1 MQRIPL
7 EAHKIRKPQAVILRE
22 EGQHQQLP
30 NVTLSDY
37 QNWQFFGEIEI
48 GSPPQQ
54 FTVEFDT
61 GSHILWV
68 PGKSN
73 LTRRRNRWFDAE
85 GSLTYNSSYAGA
97 QRKYNVHY
105 ADGSAAEGFVG
116 ADVVRLG
123 GITIPNQVCFKCS
136 IHRFKTIS

>member
-1 MQRIPL
+1 M
-7 EAHKIRKPQAVILRE
+7 
-22 EGQHQQLP
+22 G
-30 NVTLSDY
+30 D
-37 QNWQFFGEIEI
+37 
-48 GSPPQQ
+48 GSPD
-54 FTVEFDT
+54 TVGQGDFMAKYGDWQ
-61 GSHILWV
+61 SWV

-136 IHRFKTIS
+136 IHQFKTIS